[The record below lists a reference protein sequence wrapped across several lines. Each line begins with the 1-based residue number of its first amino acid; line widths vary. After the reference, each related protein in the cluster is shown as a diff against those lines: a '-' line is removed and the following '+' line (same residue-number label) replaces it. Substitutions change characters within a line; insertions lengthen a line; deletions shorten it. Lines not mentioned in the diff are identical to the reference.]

1 MSDTD
6 KVNPKSAP
14 EQKALALRVWESF
27 VRARDSGHIDF
38 ATQADINS
46 RFVFNEQW
54 SAADKDKLDEQGR
67 PALTINLILPL
78 VTTVMGEQRRSRA
91 SFVAK
96 PTNHDTDAEQSENMT
111 KIMAFAQEKCDYDS
125 IESQVFDDGIIMDRG
140 YYDVRMSFQE
150 NVYGDVK
157 IRSLDPRTVVLDPDA
172 KEYDSETWT
181 RVFTTEWMT
190 LDEVAE
196 LYGKKKADEL
206 KHSTPEEGGGYNGD
220 VAGSDQI
227 KFGVDDYTSDSIDN
241 GSPESKRIRAVRVI
255 ERQERQLHMGEMLV
269 DTKTGSMSPMPDD
282 WDEEKKVAALIDFGL
297 ARMKKLSHRWRWT
310 VIANQTIL
318 HDGWSPYE
326 FCTVVPYFPYFL
338 RGMTMGLV
346 TPLISPQEQLNKT
359 ESQELHILNTTA
371 NSGYMVEDGSLINMD
386 MEDLEERGAETGLV
400 MVYRRG
406 SEKPEKITPN
416 QPPSGLDR
424 KSQKSAQYLRE
435 ISGVSDEMQGFG
447 SPEVSGVAIKAKQD
461 SGAVKFDTP
470 FNNLKRSRKLVG
482 QRVMKLIGKY
492 YQNERMIRITDYKNP
507 AEPNEQNMTMNKYDP
522 VTGMVENA
530 IVPGEYDLQVDST
543 PSRDSLGDTQFAEM
557 LSMKQVGIHMPDDA
571 IVERS
576 NLIGKLD
583 LAERIRKE
591 QGTAAPTPEQQEE
604 AQFIQEAKRQQITY
618 ELNKL
623 ESEIT
628 LNNSIAELN
637 MAKKEVELNE
647 LEQNGDEEGAANM
660 KIEMAKMQHAQLMQ
674 DTKLKEQR
682 VDLQLSLANKVEIAE
697 MQVGVKRET
706 MLHGSA
712 MNRGNTALAIEAE
725 RTKRKQMN
733 STST

>member
-6 KVNPKSAP
+6 KVNPSSP
-14 EQKALALRVWESF
+14 VEQKALALRVWESF
-27 VRARDSGHIDF
+27 VRARDSGHLEF
-38 ATQADINS
+38 ANQAEINS
-46 RFVFNEQW
+46 DFVFNKQW
-54 SAADKDKLDEQGR
+54 SDADKNKLDEQGR

-78 VTTVMGEQRRSRA
+78 ITTVMGDQRRSRA
-91 SFVAK
+91 DFVAK
-96 PTNHDTDAEQSENMT
+96 PTNHDTDAEQAENMT
-111 KIMAFAQEKCDYDS
+111 KLLTFVQDQCDFDS

-140 YYDVRMSFQE
+140 YFDVRMSFQK
-150 NVYGDVK
+150 NVFGDVK
-157 IRSLDPRTVVLDPDA
+157 IRALDPRTVVLDPDA
-172 KEYDSETWT
+172 KEYDTETWT

-196 LYGKKKADEL
+196 LYGKKKADDL
-206 KHSTPEEGGGYNGD
+206 KHSTPHEGDTNASINGN
-220 VAGSDQI
+220 DQV
-227 KFGVDDYTSDSIDN
+227 KFGDDDYTSDSIDS

-255 ERQERQLHMGEMLV
+255 ERQERQLHMGEVLV
-269 DTKTGSMSPMPDD
+269 DTRTGSMSPMPDD
-282 WDEEKKVAALIDFGL
+282 WDEEKKVEALTQFGL
-297 ARMKKLSHRWRWT
+297 GRMKRLAHRWRWT

-326 FCTVVPYFPYFL
+326 HCTVVPYFPYFL
-338 RGMTMGLV
+338 RGVTMGLV

-371 NSGYMVEDGSLINMD
+371 NSGYMLEDGSLVNMD
-386 MEDLEERGAETGLV
+386 PEDVEERGAETGIV

-406 SEKPEKITPN
+406 STPPVKIQPN

-447 SPEVSGVAIKAKQD
+447 SPEVSGVAIKAKQE

-470 FNNLKRSRKLVG
+470 FHNLKRSRRMVG

-507 AEPNEQNMTMNKYDP
+507 AEPNEQSMTMNKFDP

-530 IVPGEYDLQVDST
+530 IVPGEYDLQIGST
-543 PSRDSLGDTQFAEM
+543 PARDSLGDTQFAEM

-571 IVERS
+571 IIERS
-576 NLIGKLD
+576 NLMGKLD
-583 LAERIRKE
+583 LAQRVREE
-591 QGTAAPTPEQQEE
+591 QGTAAPTEAQMEE
-604 AQFIQEAKRQQITY
+604 AQFMQEAKRQQITY
-618 ELNKL
+618 EMNKL

-637 MAKKEVELNE
+637 MAKKQVELSE
-647 LEQNGDEEGAANM
+647 LEQSGDTEGAANM
-660 KIEMAKMQHAQLMQ
+660 QIEMAKMQHAQLMQ
-674 DTKLKEQR
+674 DAKLKAQR
-682 VDLQLSLANKVEIAE
+682 VDLQLALANKVEIAE

-706 MLHGSA
+706 MLHDSA
-712 MNRGNTALAIEAE
+712 QNRGNTALAIETE
-725 RTKRKQMN
+725 RTKRKQLN

>member
-6 KVNPKSAP
+6 KVNPSSP
-14 EQKALALRVWESF
+14 VDQKALALRVWESF
-27 VRARDSGHIDF
+27 VRARDSGHLDF
-38 ATQADINS
+38 ANQAETNS
-46 RFVFNEQW
+46 NFVFNKQW
-54 SAADKDKLDEQGR
+54 SDGDKDKLDEQGR

-78 VTTVMGEQRRSRA
+78 ITTVMGEQRRSRA
-91 SFVAK
+91 DFVAK
-96 PTNHDTDAEQSENMT
+96 PTNHDSDADQAENMT
-111 KIMAFAQEKCDYDS
+111 KLLTFVQEKCDFDS

-140 YYDVRMSFQE
+140 YFDVRMSFQK
-150 NVYGDVK
+150 NVFGDVG

-172 KEYDSETWT
+172 KEYDTETWT

-196 LYGKKKADEL
+196 LYGKKKADDL
-206 KHSTPEEGGGYNGD
+206 KHSTPHEGDTNASINGN
-220 VAGSDQI
+220 DQI
-227 KFGVDDYTSDSIDN
+227 KFGDDDYTSDSIDS
-241 GSPESKRIRAVRVI
+241 GSPESKRVRAVRVI
-255 ERQERQLHMGEMLV
+255 ERQERQLHMGEVLV
-269 DTKTGSMSPMPDD
+269 DTRTGSMSPMPDD
-282 WDEEKKVAALIDFGL
+282 WDEEKKVEALTQFGL
-297 ARMKKLSHRWRWT
+297 GRMKRLAHRWRWT

-338 RGMTMGLV
+338 RGETMGLV

-371 NSGYMVEDGSLINMD
+371 NSGYMLEDGSLVNMD
-386 MEDLEERGAETGLV
+386 PEDVEERGAETGIV

-406 SEKPEKITPN
+406 STPPVKIQPN

-470 FNNLKRSRKLVG
+470 FNNLKRSRRMVG
-482 QRVMKLIGKY
+482 ERVMKLVGKY
-492 YQNERMIRITDYKNP
+492 YQNERMIRITDYTNP
-507 AEPNEQNMTMNKYDP
+507 AEPNEQSMTMNKYDP

-530 IVPGEYDLQVDST
+530 IVPGEYDLQIGSS

-583 LAERIRKE
+583 LAQRIREE
-591 QGTAAPTPEQQEE
+591 QGTAAPTEAQQEE
-604 AQFIQEAKRQQITY
+604 AQFMQEAKRQQITY
-618 ELNKL
+618 EMNKL

-637 MAKKEVELNE
+637 MAKKQVELNE
-647 LEQNGDEEGAANM
+647 LEQSGDTEGAANM
-660 KIEMAKMQHAQLMQ
+660 QIEMAKMQHAQLMQ
-674 DTKLKEQR
+674 DAKLKAQR
-682 VDLQLSLANKVEIAE
+682 VDLQLALANKVEIAE

-712 MNRGNTALAIEAE
+712 INRGNTALAIEAE
-725 RTKRKQMN
+725 RTKRKQLN